1 MNFQARAFT
10 TDKQRDARKLFIFAM
25 STMNKPIQPKHQN
38 RFNRTSLNKPAGEVV
53 RHSEYPCR
61 LNFYLRPPPV
71 EISVEDFERFAL
83 DRLQGWYN

>member
-1 MNFQARAFT
+1 MEFQARAFT
-10 TDKQRDARKLFIFAM
+10 TDKQRAANKIIYFTWH
-25 STMNKPIQPKHQN
+25 TMNKTIQPKHQN
-38 RFNRTSLNKPAGEVV
+38 RFNRTSLYKPAGEVV